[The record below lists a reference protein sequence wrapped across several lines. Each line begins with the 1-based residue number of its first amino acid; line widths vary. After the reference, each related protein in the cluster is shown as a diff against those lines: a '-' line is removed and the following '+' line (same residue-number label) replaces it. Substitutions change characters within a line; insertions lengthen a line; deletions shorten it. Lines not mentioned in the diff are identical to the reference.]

1 MRHTLR
7 AAIVVALL
15 LSAFNSSATAAPILQ
30 VVGGELMGATG
41 VDVGGT
47 LYDVAFV
54 DGSCIGQFSGCDN
67 ASADFAFTTDSAAF
81 DAALALLDQVFLDGP
96 SGAFDSQPDLT
107 NGCSDY
113 AVCQVWVPFFTDT
126 SVGVVVAWTAVNGAG
141 VDGPVPANT
150 LTNENFAFDDERV
163 WARFTPAAT
172 SVPVPE
178 PTSLL
183 LLGTGVAGLLA
194 KARRRKQRNAQNV

>member
-1 MRHTLR
+1 MRHTPR

-15 LSAFNSSATAAPILQ
+15 LLAFNSSATAAPILQ

-81 DAALALLDQVFLDGP
+81 DATLALLDQVFLDGP
-96 SGAFDSQPDLT
+96 SGAFDSQPDLDQWVQRLRILPGMGSLFHRYLRGHG
-107 NGCSDY
+107 GC
-113 AVCQVWVPFFTDT
+113 
-126 SVGVVVAWTAVNGAG
+126 
-141 VDGPVPANT
+141 VDGRQRSRKCRGSAH
-150 LTNENFAFDDERV
+150 
-163 WARFTPAAT
+163 AR
-172 SVPVPE
+172 
-178 PTSLL
+178 
-183 LLGTGVAGLLA
+183 
-194 KARRRKQRNAQNV
+194 